1 MKSKGKSKENSALSN
16 ALTVVLIRGNGTPR
30 SFRLAVPELQRSIFT
45 LGLSF
50 LVLLAIGVSSI
61 GFYFYQRKHLL
72 LDQLPRITVAVPTT
86 APTISSAPPANADEQ
101 SKELAGLHEELSKIN
116 TQLDQ
121 RQALPTDNNSKV
133 FLQFLSARNVA
144 VPDNEALVKIQNAQ
158 PTRVGNDIQLSFE
171 LHNIDNEQKQV
182 RGYIVALAKSS
193 DFLFVYPSGAF
204 SPKENIILNFAKG
217 ETFAISRFRAAQAIF
232 KNVPTGTSPINYQ
245 ILLFSWEG
253 KLLGSL
259 YLEGKT

>member
-1 MKSKGKSKENSALSN
+1 LKSKGKSKENSALSN

-30 SFRLAVPELQRSIFT
+30 SFRLAVPELQRSVFT

-50 LVLLAIGVSSI
+50 LALVLLGVTSV
-61 GFYFYQRKHLL
+61 GFYFYERKHLL
-72 LDQLPRITVAVPTT
+72 LDQLPKITVS
-86 APTISSAPPANADEQ
+86 APAPVSSNPNPISSDEQ
-101 SKELAGLHEELSKIN
+101 AKELAGLREELAKIN

-121 RQALPTDNNSKV
+121 RQPLPTDNNSKV
-133 FLQFLSARNVA
+133 FLQFLSARNVSVA
-144 VPDNEALVKIQNAQ
+144 EGEALVKIQNAQ
-158 PTRVGNDIQLSFE
+158 PHRVGNDIQLSFE
-171 LHNIDNEQKQV
+171 LHNIDSEQKKV
-182 RGYIVALAKSS
+182 RGYIVALAKSP

-204 SPKENIILNFAKG
+204 SQKENIILNFAKG

-232 KNVPTGTSPINYQ
+232 KNVPVGGPPINYQ

-259 YLEGKT
+259 YLEGNS